1 MHLSLPLNLSK
12 TEKTII
18 AQNAEEI
25 EEIKK
30 GEENKQMI
38 MNDETADAW
47 RIATATMDPSERA
60 FRMLVDLGMVNITP
74 DPDAPEY
81 DHSHDDETAAEQ

>member
-1 MHLSLPLNLSK
+1 MPK
-12 TEKTII
+12 IEQAIF

-25 EEIKK
+25 EEIQK
-30 GEENKQMI
+30 GEGKKQLVI
-38 MNDETADAW
+38 DNGSADAW

-81 DHSHDDETAAEQ
+81 DHSDDDETAAEQ